1 MKDFCTKTYFA
12 TEKDAEFYIS
22 KLKQTST
29 RGKIPKRAYLCPDC
43 FQWHLTS
50 QDKDILAI
58 IKYRQKINE
67 LQKLIAEKNEII
79 HKLKT
84 NPTR

>member
-1 MKDFCTKTYFA
+1 MKEFCPKTYFA
-12 TEKDAEFYIS
+12 TEKDAEFYID
-22 KLKQTST
+22 KLKQTSN
-29 RGKIPKRAYLCPDC
+29 RAKRPKRAYLCPDC

-50 QDKDILAI
+50 QDKDLPSI

-79 HKLKT
+79 NKLKK
-84 NPTR
+84 